1 MSHYHLDGNWGYR
14 DKLENFE
21 KVWNAGISLSFKL
34 GYETTIELW
43 PIYLAFCM
51 HQLFFIIARI
61 FGLNLSFIANFWDW
75 LSFAYI
81 SWSTNYLPKTKCHLQ
96 GISSRNIHEKF
107 RLLVLYESETIYRRL
122 NVFVLDPT

>member
-81 SWSTNYLPKTKCHLQ
+81 SWSTSVFTKNYMSPARYFLKEYSRKVSFV
-96 GISSRNIHEKF
+96 SSLRIRN
-107 RLLVLYESETIYRRL
+107 YRRL
-122 NVFVLDPT
+122 NVFVLNPT